1 MSDGIVARLRSSLK
15 APTDLSEVLAGEWV
29 SLGPAELARRA
40 VSPGNG
46 KRGTLGEL
54 FDVTGTAGGRIRFT
68 GDLSHANRLGAG
80 LTQGE
85 VVVEG
90 NVGDDVGTGMAGGSI
105 HVLGRAGDRPGGA
118 AAEARRGM
126 TGGELVVRGAAGS
139 DAGLRMRR
147 GLLAIGG
154 SAGDRPGAGMIAG
167 TVVILGDAGVS
178 AGLWSK
184 RGSVV
189 ALGSVAIPA
198 TYRYACTYRPAHL
211 RLVLGRLRARYELP
225 LNDQHVAGLY
235 RRYSGDLA
243 DIGKGEILVWTAS

>member
-1 MSDGIVARLRSSLK
+1 MSDGIVARLRAALE
-15 APTDLSEVLAGEWV
+15 APTDLGEALAGEWAT
-29 SLGPAELARRA
+29 LGPTELARRPL
-40 VSPGNG
+40 SLGNG
-46 KRGTLGEL
+46 KPAQVGDL
-54 FDVTGTAGGRIRFT
+54 FDVTGTAGGRIRFE
-68 GDLSHANRLGAG
+68 GDLTKAKGLGAG

-85 VVVEG
+85 VVIEG
-90 NVGDDVGTGMAGGSI
+90 DVGDDVGAGMAGGSI
-105 HVLGRAGDRPGGA
+105 HVRGHAGDRPGGA

-126 TGGELVVRGAAGS
+126 TGGELVIRGAAGA

-154 SAGDRPGAGMIAG
+154 NAGDRAGAGMIAG
-167 TVVILGDAGVS
+167 TVVILGDAGAS

-189 ALGSVAIPA
+189 ALGAVAIPA
-198 TYRYACTYRPAHL
+198 TYRYACTYRPPHL
-211 RLVLGRLRARYELP
+211 GLVLGRLRARYALP
-225 LNDQHVAGLY
+225 LNDRHLAGLY